1 MGNCQAIVDNHRAL
15 LVMFGVPISVVER
28 INYNSIV
35 QDNKNSVQHEVKLAL
50 KKHMLMGDGEHIII
64 VMDLVFI
71 HEYTIPF
78 LLAFNKVMKCT
89 GFRIYEMV
97 PLRARYHMEALK
109 KKRFDFR
116 TILAK
121 YLLPVPV
128 FAIANQPDPT
138 RNTNQLET
146 DEESV
151 ASLDTSNSDS
161 GQETWITGTPEL
173 RDQFEMPHEHWFP
186 SMTQLDG
193 LGYFDNMCFANT
205 LEDDERA
212 LAIAGDLPLNEME
225 SSGI

>member
-1 MGNCQAIVDNHRAL
+1 MGNCQTIVDDHRAL
-15 LVMFGVPISVVER
+15 LVMFGVPKSVVER

-35 QDNKNSVQHEVKLAL
+35 QDNKKSIQQETKLAL
-50 KKHMLMGDGEHIII
+50 KKRMPMGDGEHNII
-64 VMDLVFI
+64 VMDLVFLPK
-71 HEYTIPF
+71 YTRPF
-78 LLAFNKVMKCT
+78 LLAFNEVMKCT
-89 GFRIYEMV
+89 GFRIYDMV

-138 RNTNQLET
+138 TNTNQLET

-151 ASLDTSNSDS
+151 ASLDTSDSDS
-161 GQETWITGTPEL
+161 SQETRIVGTPEL
-173 RDQFEMPHEHWFP
+173 RDQFEMLHIRWFP
-186 SMTQLDG
+186 SMVRLG
-193 LGYFDNMCFANT
+193 GWGYFDSMCIANT
-205 LEDDERA
+205 LADDERA

-225 SSGI
+225 SMW

>member
-1 MGNCQAIVDNHRAL
+1 MGNCQTIVDDHRTL

-35 QDNKNSVQHEVKLAL
+35 QDNKKSIQQETKLAL
-50 KKHMLMGDGEHIII
+50 KKRMPMGDGEHNII
-64 VMDLVFI
+64 VMDLVFLPK
-71 HEYTIPF
+71 YTRPF
-78 LLAFNKVMKCT
+78 LLAFNEVMKCT

-109 KKRFDFR
+109 KKGFDFR

-138 RNTNQLET
+138 TNTNQLET

-151 ASLDTSNSDS
+151 ASLDISDS
-161 GQETWITGTPEL
+161 DSSQETWITGTPEL

-186 SMTQLDG
+186 SMTQLDA
-193 LGYFDNMCFANT
+193 LGYFDSMCIANT
-205 LEDDERA
+205 LADDERA

-225 SSGI
+225 SMW

>member
-1 MGNCQAIVDNHRAL
+1 
-15 LVMFGVPISVVER
+15 MFGVPISVVER

>member
-1 MGNCQAIVDNHRAL
+1 
-15 LVMFGVPISVVER
+15 MFGVPKSVVER

-71 HEYTIPF
+71 PKYTRPF
-78 LLAFNKVMKCT
+78 LLAFNEVMKCT
-89 GFRIYEMV
+89 GFRIYDMV

-205 LEDDERA
+205 LDDERA

-225 SSGI
+225 SMW

>member
-1 MGNCQAIVDNHRAL
+1 MGNCQTIVDDHRTL

-35 QDNKNSVQHEVKLAL
+35 QDNKKSIQQETKLAL
-50 KKHMLMGDGEHIII
+50 KKRMPMGDGEHNII
-64 VMDLVFI
+64 VMDLVFLPK
-71 HEYTIPF
+71 YTRPF
-78 LLAFNKVMKCT
+78 LLAFNEVMKCT

-109 KKRFDFR
+109 KKGFDFR

-138 RNTNQLET
+138 TNTNQLET

-151 ASLDTSNSDS
+151 ASLDISDS
-161 GQETWITGTPEL
+161 DSSQETWITGTPEL

-186 SMTQLDG
+186 SMTQLDE
-193 LGYFDNMCFANT
+193 LGYFDSMCIANT
-205 LEDDERA
+205 LADDERA

-225 SSGI
+225 SMW

>member
-1 MGNCQAIVDNHRAL
+1 MTLQLPEHHKKTMGNCQAIVDNHRAL

-35 QDNKNSVQHEVKLAL
+35 QDNKKSIQQETKLAL
-50 KKHMLMGDGEHIII
+50 KKRMPMGDGEHNII
-64 VMDLVFI
+64 VMDLVFLPK
-71 HEYTIPF
+71 YTRPF
-78 LLAFNKVMKCT
+78 LLAFNEVMKCT

-128 FAIANQPDPT
+128 FALANQPDPT
-138 RNTNQLET
+138 TNTNQLET

-151 ASLDTSNSDS
+151 ASLDTSDSDS
-161 GQETWITGTPEL
+161 SQETRIVGTPEL
-173 RDQFEMPHEHWFP
+173 
-186 SMTQLDG
+186 
-193 LGYFDNMCFANT
+193 
-205 LEDDERA
+205 
-212 LAIAGDLPLNEME
+212 
-225 SSGI
+225 